1 MATRAPGCCLAD
13 DARERAA
20 RVRLMLFDID
30 GVLTDGR
37 LYYGP
42 EGEALKVFH
51 VHDGHG
57 LKLLREAGIAVGVIS
72 GRSSAA
78 TERRLRD
85 LGIVHAAL
93 GSADKPAAL
102 DALMRAAGVDANATG
117 FMGDDWVDLAVMQRV
132 GFAATVA
139 DAASGMQTHAHW
151 CSTRAGGQGAA
162 RELAEFLLAAQG
174 RLDAAF
180 AAHLH
185 QAVAQ
190 G

>member
-1 MATRAPGCCLAD
+1 MTTRAPGCCLAD

-139 DAASGMQTHAHW
+139 DAASGMQAHAHW

-162 RELAEFLLAAQG
+162 RELAEFLLAVQG
-174 RLDAAF
+174 KLDAAF